1 MSDNHFN
8 STLNEFDNLFVPLEQ
23 SAESSNDIYSSS
35 AFDVENNQIFSSFIS
50 EKQNIQNDA
59 PTVNRVREEICY
71 NDINQIYESISEI
84 DNKKVRKPKKKRHTI
99 RNLFIIILLAGLI
112 GGGVWV
118 YRNHY
123 DTVINLFYLVKE
135 YVLYFISFVKDKI
148 QQL

>member
-23 SAESSNDIYSSS
+23 SAESNDIYSSS
-35 AFDVENNQIFSSFIS
+35 SFEIENNQVFSSFIS
-50 EKQNIQNDA
+50 EKQNVQYDV

-71 NDINQIYESISEI
+71 DDINQIYESISEY
-84 DNKKVRKPKKKRHTI
+84 DKKKVHKKKKRHTF
-99 RNLFIIILLAGLI
+99 RNLFIIILLLGIL
-112 GGGVWV
+112 GGGVWA

-135 YVLYFISFVKDKI
+135 YVLYFISVIKDKI
-148 QQL
+148 QQP